1 MNYVDNL
8 SYKIVPTQNFQIVRG
23 CAGCGSKQNFLN
35 REHFRVNANGNRLDV
50 WLIFGCEKCG
60 HTYNLPIY
68 ERVNPGKI
76 PKDDYQKFLANDKEL
91 AFQIGISKEVFAK
104 NRAEIARD
112 SIKYELVPMQEE
124 QSLPEGTLEI
134 CLYNPYDIPVR
145 VEKIVAEILHVTRA
159 EAKRR
164 LAEGKVIVSQEK
176 GFSS

>member
-8 SYKIVPTQNFQIVRG
+8 SYKIMPTQNFQIVRG

-76 PKDDYQKFLANDKEL
+76 PKKDYERFLSNDKEL
-91 AFQIGISKEVFAK
+91 AFQIGVTKRMFSKNK
-104 NRAEIARD
+104 AEIAKE
-112 SIKYELVPMQEE
+112 SITYELIEMQKSNME
-124 QSLPEGTLEI
+124 SAGDCLEI
-134 CLYNPYDIPVR
+134 ILYNPYDIPVR
-145 VEKIVAEILHVTRA
+145 NEKIVAEILHVTRA
-159 EAKRR
+159 EAKNK
-164 LAEGKVIVSQEK
+164 LAEGKVIVRQEK
-176 GFSS
+176 